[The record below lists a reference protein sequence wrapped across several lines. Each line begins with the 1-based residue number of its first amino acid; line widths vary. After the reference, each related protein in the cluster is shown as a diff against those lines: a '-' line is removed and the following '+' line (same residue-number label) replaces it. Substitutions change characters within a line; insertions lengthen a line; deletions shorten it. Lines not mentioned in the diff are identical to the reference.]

1 MRASPA
7 RVMAQLRANF
17 NLSVQEGWHAYR
29 EIKAH
34 LDRAVMLVDLVRHPR
49 IVGVHVRAAKMESVA
64 SLSRAIAETP
74 PPVILPRREQEYDDF
89 IEDIDYVE
97 FEFSAETEGGT

>member
-7 RVMAQLRANF
+7 RVMAQLRVNF
-17 NLSVQEGWHAYR
+17 NLSVQEGWNAYR

-49 IVGVHVRAAKMESVA
+49 IVGAHVRAAKMESVA
-64 SLSRAIAETP
+64 ALSRSIQTSTVHLFSET
-74 PPVILPRREQEYDDF
+74 EYDEYV
-89 IEDIDYVE
+89 EDIDYAE